1 MDFIWKRV
9 RKSLIKRRPDNYQE
23 KKEQL
28 DNLKKSEKE
37 GKFKIY
43 YADGSIFNLTPS
55 VPYAWQP
62 IGVRI
67 ELPSFKSENLNLFG
81 IFDADK
87 DLELYSV
94 KGSMTSEVITSFI
107 DDFCKKKNN
116 EKIVLVL
123 DNASVH
129 RSKLFKSKELEW
141 KDKGLTIFYLP
152 TYSPHLNLIEHL
164 WRFMKYEWLDFNIY
178 DCWDNLVKYVEKIA
192 QNFGTKYTINFS

>member
-1 MDFIWKRV
+1 M
-9 RKSLIKRRPDNYQE
+9 
-23 KKEQL
+23 KKKKKL
-28 DNLKKSEKE
+28 DDLKELEKE
-37 GKFKIY
+37 DKIKLY
-43 YADGSIFNLTPS
+43 YADGSAFNLTPS

-62 IGVRI
+62 IGERI

-94 KGSMTSEVITSFI
+94 KGSMTSEVIISFI
-107 DDFCKKKNN
+107 DDFWKKKEE

-129 RSKLFKSKELEW
+129 RSKLFKNKELEW
-141 KDKGLTIFYLP
+141 KAKGLEIFYLP

-164 WRFMKYEWLDFNIY
+164 WRFMKYEWLNFNIY
-178 DCWDNLVKYVEKIA
+178 DNWDNLVKYIEDVAE
-192 QNFGTKYTINFS
+192 NFGAKYTINFT